1 MNDDYT
7 TSQKYSEW
15 RLHVCPLCNRMQKL
29 QLKAFTK
36 PYCYLIAR
44 TMDDGGFFTSTTSHP
59 RHTCIYADLQQV
71 LLCGAMRLR
80 LNLSQPRQN
89 ILIPSSADEDGHGLG
104 LGRYI
109 LHAMDEWLSRCIP
122 ISFTLWYYFCTLP
135 KESLELRWTSESQN
149 LHYYM
154 SWPILA
160 SKIEEMSNIGRLI
173 VETRPGL
180 GTYWCW
186 YHLSGT
192 HDGK

>member
-1 MNDDYT
+1 MNDDYDVTEVQWMT
-7 TSQKYSEW
+7 T
-15 RLHVCPLCNRMQKL
+15 VCPLCNSMQKL

-104 LGRYI
+104 LGRYCMQWMNDS
-109 LHAMDEWLSRCIP
+109 HDAFPYLSHCGIIFAHCQRTLLNWDGQANRKICI
-122 ISFTLWYYFCTLP
+122 ITCHGQF
-135 KESLELRWTSESQN
+135 
-149 LHYYM
+149 
-154 SWPILA
+154 
-160 SKIEEMSNIGRLI
+160 
-173 VETRPGL
+173 
-180 GTYWCW
+180 
-186 YHLSGT
+186 
-192 HDGK
+192 